1 MAMIYE
7 VNYVLEFEPAFKSV
21 MDDMKAIKIST
32 GVLNS
37 KILRNISW
45 KKLKPV
51 VGFIV

>member
-1 MAMIYE
+1 MAM
-7 VNYVLEFEPAFKSV
+7 LMRLFS
-21 MDDMKAIKIST
+21 MISDKDFDRS
-32 GVLNS
+32 LKS